1 MLALATLYLYWS
13 LSEEVERDDDA
24 FLANKIQEC
33 RRLLREGAKDTALL
47 AHEVETEA
55 AASQFITYF
64 VRLLDSRGALILE
77 TPGMREAAPAPSF
90 PTAIEAGALPSR
102 GKVWKAGNGRSYL
115 LMAAWAEGSE
125 RAGRY
130 LIQVAVDVQS
140 DEALVAGYRLKLA
153 VVVALGMLFSCGT
166 GVLIAR
172 KGLKPLKEIAQATER
187 ITASQLHERVVPDGW
202 PVELASLARSFDRM
216 LDRLEDSFKRLSQF
230 SADLAHELRTPINN
244 LRGEAGV
251 ALSQPRTSEEYR
263 LTLESSLEEYA
274 RLARLID
281 NLLFLA
287 RADGA
292 TTEIVRLQCDARQSV
307 EVVREYYEALADDRG
322 VEVLCQGAG
331 KVNVD
336 PVLFRQAVSNLL
348 ANALNL
354 TPHGGRVSLEVTE
367 RNGSGLEIVVSDT
380 GPGIAAEHLP
390 HIFERLYRADSA
402 RSQHRHGAGLGLAI
416 VKSIMTLHG
425 GRVEV
430 ESKLGKGTK
439 FTLVFPDKGPERS

>member
-90 PTAIEAGALPSR
+90 PAAIEAGALPSR

-125 RAGRY
+125 RARRY

-202 PVELASLARSFDRM
+202 PVELASVARSFDRM

-307 EVVREYYEALADDRG
+307 
-322 VEVLCQGAG
+322 
-331 KVNVD
+331 
-336 PVLFRQAVSNLL
+336 
-348 ANALNL
+348 
-354 TPHGGRVSLEVTE
+354 
-367 RNGSGLEIVVSDT
+367 
-380 GPGIAAEHLP
+380 
-390 HIFERLYRADSA
+390 
-402 RSQHRHGAGLGLAI
+402 
-416 VKSIMTLHG
+416 
-425 GRVEV
+425 
-430 ESKLGKGTK
+430 
-439 FTLVFPDKGPERS
+439 